1 MTTGE
6 PGFQKAP
13 SDESF
18 EEGVRETLRSAVAGL
33 NRQRR
38 LLEDL
43 VRRLPAGAYAEG
55 TDEPLDLPAA
65 WRGLIEATVQDE
77 LGPAIDCL
85 EHASRITSDPATW
98 YRHG

>member
-1 MTTGE
+1 MTTDDRSARR
-6 PGFQKAP
+6 AP

-18 EEGVRETLRSAVAGL
+18 VEGVRETLRSAVAGL
-33 NRQRR
+33 DRQRR

-43 VRRLPAGAYAEG
+43 VQRLPPGAYAEG

-77 LGPAIDCL
+77 IGPAIDCL

>member
-1 MTTGE
+1 MADKRSPRGE
-6 PGFQKAP
+6 SSPDVARQ
-13 SDESF
+13 
-18 EEGVRETLRSAVAGL
+18 EEI
-33 NRQRR
+33 RQRLRAAALAFDQWRQR
-38 LLEDL
+38 LEELS
-43 VRRLPAGAYAEG
+43 RSLPEGEYAEG

-65 WRGLIEATVQDE
+65 WRGMIEATVQDE